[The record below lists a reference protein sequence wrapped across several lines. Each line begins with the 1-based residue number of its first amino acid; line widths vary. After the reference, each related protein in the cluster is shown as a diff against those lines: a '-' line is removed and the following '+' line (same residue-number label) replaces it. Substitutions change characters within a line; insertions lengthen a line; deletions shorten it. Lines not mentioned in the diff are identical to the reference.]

1 MANSLYS
8 SMIRGLGSYVPAGRL
23 SNFDLEQMV
32 ETSDEWIV
40 TRTGISER
48 GIASSEEATSDFAY
62 EAAKQ
67 AIENAGLSP
76 QDIDAIIVGTCT
88 PDYPF
93 PSVASLIQHRLG
105 CPQVTSFD
113 VANACVGFVSCLEIA
128 DQFVR
133 TGLKKHVLVVGADT
147 MSRITDYS
155 DRGTCILFSDGA
167 GACVLSR
174 ASDPDHRGVI
184 CSQTHTDGELLK
196 SLWVPGGGSR
206 HPEPQYPDTKAKIV
220 MEGNKIFKVAV
231 TVMSQSIENN
241 LHVSGYEKEDIDWL
255 IPHQANVRIMSA
267 IAHNLHFP
275 MDKVINNIRFYGNN
289 SSATIPLAM
298 HAAVREGKIQR
309 GHKLMLTAFGGGL
322 AWGSIFMEY

>member
-1 MANSLYS
+1 MANSLYP
-8 SMIRGLGSYVPAGRL
+8 SMIRGVGSYVPTGRI
-23 SNFDLEQMV
+23 SNFDLEKMV

-48 GIASSEEATSDFAY
+48 GIASANEATSDFAY

-76 QDIDAIIVGTCT
+76 QEIDAIIVGTCT

-105 CPQVTSFD
+105 CPPVTSFD
-113 VANACVGFVSCLEIA
+113 VANACTGFVSCLEIA
-128 DQFVR
+128 DQFIK
-133 TGLKKHVLVVGADT
+133 TGLKKNVLVVGADT
-147 MSRITDYS
+147 MSRITDYA
-155 DRGTCILFSDGA
+155 DRTTCILFSDGA

-174 ASDPDHRGVI
+174 AGDPNHRGVI

-206 HPEPQYPDTKAKIV
+206 YPEPQYPDTKAKIV

-241 LHVSGYEKEDIDWL
+241 LRASGYEKEDIDWL

-275 MDKVINNIRFYGNN
+275 MDRVINNIRFYGNN
-289 SSATIPLAM
+289 SSATIPLAI
-298 HAAVREGKIQR
+298 HAAIREGKIQR
-309 GHKLMLTAFGGGL
+309 GHKLMLAAFGGGL